1 MDTLNPALRRV
12 RAKGVRGFRCE
23 HAVQL
28 PARVG
33 GGNEGVA
40 DLDAALM
47 GQPPAAL
54 RRGGRAHG
62 GIRRAVAPVLHAV
75 ARNSATAGEPDLSAL
90 VVLSDTGLPGRL
102 NGQVVDPQDRR
113 ARTAW
118 LAELGPIGQRGQRGS
133 AKAVGRVAQQVPVL
147 T

>member
-1 MDTLNPALRRV
+1 M
-12 RAKGVRGFRCE
+12 
-23 HAVQL
+23 
-28 PARVG
+28 
-33 GGNEGVA
+33 
-40 DLDAALM
+40 
-47 GQPPAAL
+47 
-54 RRGGRAHG
+54 
-62 GIRRAVAPVLHAV
+62 LHAV

-90 VVLSDTGLPGRL
+90 VALSDTGPPGRL

-118 LAELGPIGQRGQRGS
+118 LAELRPIGQRGQRGS